1 MRERPAGTRLDKAEL
16 TMRTLAP
23 LALLSFTSFA
33 LVVAGCS
40 GSDSSD
46 PFGAEPDYASV
57 QQRIASPTGTIGERN
72 LSSLFSKY
80 SEQNDTSSMAN
91 VGLGKSTGAAPA
103 TGSGTSSTR
112 SQAIH
117 ILGGGSGLTAS
128 CSALAQGQLT
138 GSCGCPSGGSFTYD
152 FNGLRSVQQSAGPI
166 DASLKVRFD
175 GCHMNDVGLDGREFV
190 HFHANRGGSSVDL
203 SSLDLVLVADL
214 TVSKGAETH
223 TIDLAAI
230 LRQGQLEIAVAVD
243 DGWVTIRATSSGA
256 PGSGSFVVRDRNSTW
271 TCDVNNG
278 SGTCHDGAGNTRTF

>member
-1 MRERPAGTRLDKAEL
+1 MAEL

-23 LALLSFTSFA
+23 LALLSLSSFA

-91 VGLGKSTGAAPA
+91 LGLGKSTGTATS
-103 TGSGTSSTR
+103 TGSGTTGTATTH
-112 SQAIH
+112 SQSLH

-128 CSALAQGQLT
+128 CTALAQGNLT
-138 GSCGCPSGGSFTYD
+138 GSCSCPSGGSFAYD
-152 FNGLRSVQQSAGPI
+152 FSGLRSVQQSTGPI
-166 DASLKVRFD
+166 DASIKVRFE

-190 HFHANRGGSSVDL
+190 HIHANRGASSIDV

-214 TVSKGAETH
+214 TVSKAAETH

-230 LRQGQLEIAVAVD
+230 LRQGQMEIALAVD
-243 DGWVTIRATSSGA
+243 DGWVTIKATSSGTS
-256 PGSGSFVVRDRNSTW
+256 GSGSFVVRDRNGSW

-278 SGTCHDGAGNTRTF
+278 SGTCHDDAGNTRSF

>member
-1 MRERPAGTRLDKAEL
+1 
-16 TMRTLAP
+16 MRTLAP
-23 LALLSFTSFA
+23 LALLLATSSA

-57 QQRIASPTGTIGERN
+57 QQRISSPTGTISERN
-72 LSSLFSKY
+72 ISTLFSKY
-80 SEQNDTSSMAN
+80 SEQSDMSAVSNL
-91 VGLGKSTGAAPA
+91 GLGKSTGSATSTA
-103 TGSGTSSTR
+103 TGTAPTH

-128 CSALAQGQLT
+128 CSALAQGQLA

-152 FNGLRSVQQSAGPI
+152 FNGIRSVQQSAGPI
-166 DASLKVRFD
+166 DASLKVRFE
-175 GCHMNDVGLDGREFV
+175 GCHMNDLGLDGREFV

-230 LRQGQLEIAVAVD
+230 VRQGQLEMAVAVD
-243 DGWVTIRATSSGA
+243 DGWVTIRATSSSTPGA
-256 PGSGSFVVRDRNSTW
+256 GSFVVHDRNGTW
-271 TCDVNNG
+271 TCDVQGG
-278 SGTCHDGAGNTRTF
+278 SGTCHDASGNTRTF